1 VGGLGPEDNVTST
14 DPLSQRATRL
24 VERLKTRRGRSREG
38 LVLVEGI
45 RAVGTA
51 LDGGAAARFA
61 VTSPRLMES
70 DSGAALAD
78 RLRQQ
83 GIDLRHVDDAE
94 LAVLSDTET
103 PQGVLLVCEERSVS
117 LDGLEPGRWLVLDAV
132 QDPGNAGTLLRAAVA
147 FGVGGVIALDGTV
160 DLWGA
165 KAVRASAGLAFHVP
179 VVRSDASALIDR
191 CAGAGVALLV
201 ADAAGDDVA
210 SEDVVGREARGNWA
224 LVMGNEGSGVR
235 EEIAA
240 AASRRVGVPM
250 RGPAES
256 LNVGIAGSVL
266 LFALTGEKSL
276 G

>member
-1 VGGLGPEDNVTST
+1 MEPEDNVMST
-14 DPLSQRATRL
+14 NPLSQRATRL

-51 LDGGAAARFA
+51 LDGGAAVRFA

-70 DSGAALAD
+70 DGGAVLAD
-78 RLRQQ
+78 RLRQLR
-83 GIDLRHVDDAE
+83 IDMRHVDDAE
-94 LAVLSDTET
+94 LAALSDTEA
-103 PQGVLLVCEERSVS
+103 PQGVLLVCEERSAS
-117 LDGLEPGRWLVLDAV
+117 LHELETGRWLVLDAV

-147 FGVGGVIALDGTV
+147 FGADGVVALDGTV

-165 KAVRASAGLAFHVP
+165 KAVRASAGLVFHVP
-179 VVRSDASALIDR
+179 VVRADAAGLIGR
-191 CAGAGVALLV
+191 CAGAGVAILV

-210 SEDVVGREARGNWA
+210 GGDVIGRAAGGRWA

-235 EEIAA
+235 EEISA
-240 AASRRVGVPM
+240 AASRRVAVPM

-266 LFALTGEKSL
+266 LFALTGENRL

>member
-1 VGGLGPEDNVTST
+1 VGPDDNVTST
-14 DPLSQRATRL
+14 DPLSQRAKRL

-51 LDGGAAARFA
+51 LDGGAVARFA

-78 RLRQQ
+78 RLRHLR
-83 GIDLRHVDDAE
+83 IDVRHVDDAE
-94 LAVLSDTET
+94 LAALSDTEA
-103 PQGVLLVCEERSVS
+103 PQGVLLVCEERSAS
-117 LDGLEPGRWLVLDAV
+117 LDGLEAGRWLVLDAV

-147 FGVGGVIALDGTV
+147 FGANGVVALDGTV

-165 KAVRASAGLAFHVP
+165 KAVRASAGLVFHVP
-179 VVRSDASALIDR
+179 VARTDAAALIDR
-191 CAGAGVALLV
+191 CAGVGIAVLV

-210 SEDVVGREARGNWA
+210 GDDIIDREAGGSWA

-240 AASRRVGVPM
+240 VASRRVAVPM

-256 LNVGIAGSVL
+256 LNVGIAGSLL
-266 LFALTGEKSL
+266 LFALTGEKRL